1 MMGFTSTLSLVN
13 LFQMKSI
20 IILISFNM
28 CDGRH
33 VIADEE
39 STISYR
45 MHTVMCTFYRL
56 RSPLR
61 HQRCRSLIFVVIIA
75 DEYERE
81 RARARQRER
90 EPGKRTRQKTER
102 ENKLNGRNTYPSYTN
117 RSESTIVSLSLN
129 TA

>member
-1 MMGFTSTLSLVN
+1 MGFTSTFSLVN

-39 STISYR
+39 STLSYR

-81 RARARQRER
+81 RARAR
-90 EPGKRTRQKTER
+90 ER
-102 ENKLNGRNTYPSYTN
+102 ENRASERGKRRKEKTN
-117 RSESTIVSLSLN
+117 
-129 TA
+129 